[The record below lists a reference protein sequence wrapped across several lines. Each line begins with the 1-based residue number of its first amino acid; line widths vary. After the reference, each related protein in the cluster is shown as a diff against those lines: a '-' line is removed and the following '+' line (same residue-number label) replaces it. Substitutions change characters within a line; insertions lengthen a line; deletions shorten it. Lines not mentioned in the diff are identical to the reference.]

1 MFERKNI
8 DVVPYDPNWPHIFEE
23 ESKIIIQALN
33 DNCLA
38 IHHIGSTS
46 IPGLSAKPKID
57 MIAVVKDGNL
67 SIQPLE
73 KAGFAYRGEW
83 NIPFKFGFTKRGKHN
98 INLHVFEENHPEIE
112 LNILFR
118 NHLRSNPET
127 LYLYAKIKQDLLLDD
142 SSFQKKEG
150 HLFSGYNLGKSDFIR
165 SVLENEKYKGHR
177 FLKVTHYKEWEDYHR
192 IRKEQIF
199 DPIGVIYDPQH
210 PSITAKGSYHF
221 ILCHG
226 VETAAVA
233 HIEFLNETEVAIRS
247 LATDIQFQSQ
257 GYGKEMM
264 LLLEKWLKKQSVK
277 IIKMHA
283 RLDAEPFYR
292 KLGYVEMPFDEP
304 SMMEQYI
311 NLGKVL

>member
-1 MFERKNI
+1 MHERKNI
-8 DVVPYDPNWPHIFEE
+8 EVVPYDLNWLHIFEE
-23 ESKIIIQALN
+23 ESQIIKLALS
-33 DNCLA
+33 DNCLE

-46 IPGLSAKPKID
+46 IPGLAAKPKID
-57 MIAVVKDGNL
+57 MIAVVRDGDL

-73 KAGFAYRGEW
+73 KAGFIYKGEW
-83 NIPFKFGFTKRGKHN
+83 NIPFKFGFTKRGNHK
-98 INLHVFEENHPEIE
+98 INLHVFEESHPEIE

-118 NHLRSNPET
+118 NHLRSNPES
-127 LYLYAKIKQDLLLDD
+127 LYLYAKIKKTLLLDD

-150 HLFSGYNLGKSDFIR
+150 HLFSGYNLGKDEFIR
-165 SVLENEKYKGHR
+165 SVLVTEKYNGHR
-177 FLKVTHYKEWEDYHR
+177 FLKVTHHKEWEDYHR

-199 DPIGVIYDPQH
+199 DPIGVVYDPHH
-210 PSITAKGSYHF
+210 PTITANGNHHF

-233 HIEFLNETEVAIRS
+233 HIEFLNETEVAIRT
-247 LATDIQFQSQ
+247 LATDTKFQSQ
-257 GYGKEMM
+257 GYGKELMS
-264 LLLEKWLKKQSVK
+264 LLEKWLKKQSVE

-304 SMMEQYI
+304 SMLEHYI